1 MLNAILLSLGGLV
14 GLAIGGELLVR
25 GSVGIAQKLGVSTLF
40 TGLVI
45 VGFATSMPEM
55 VASVQASLA
64 GSPEIAWGNIVGS
77 NLANTLLILGIS
89 ALVAPIVLKGTG
101 RRDAVVALGVSL
113 MLWGLALSGVGARWI
128 GLVLLALI
136 VVYIVWRYRHPSKG
150 FEEEHADDEGPS
162 NGLVAGLLFVAGL
175 AILVIGGDALVT
187 GAIALATIFRV
198 PETVI
203 GLTVVAVGTSLPEL
217 AASIAAALRGKSGL
231 AIGNVLGSNIYNIL
245 LIGGATMTIAP
256 FALPSELAG
265 IQMALLTASAVLLLG
280 LLWYADKIGRLLGTA
295 LLLAFIGNVVLV
307 FTDTPDPVE
316 DEIGIERPID
326 APAES

>member
-1 MLNAILLSLGGLV
+1 MLEAILLSLAGLV
-14 GLAIGGELLVR
+14 GLALGGELLVR
-25 GSVGIAQKLGVSTLF
+25 GAVGIAQKLGVSTLF

-89 ALVAPIVLKGTG
+89 ALVAPIVLVGMG
-101 RRDAVVALGVSL
+101 RRDAVVALGCTL
-113 MLWGLALSGVGARWI
+113 LLWALALAGIGARWV
-128 GLVLLALI
+128 GAVLLALI
-136 VVYIVWRYRHPSKG
+136 VVYIVWRYKHPG
-150 FEEEHADDEGPS
+150 AAALEDGTDDGPQS
-162 NGLVAGLLFVAGL
+162 GIISTLLFLVGLGILVA
-175 AILVIGGDALVT
+175 GGDALVT
-187 GAIALATIFRV
+187 GAISLATIFAV

-231 AIGNVLGSNIYNIL
+231 AIGNVVGSNIYNIL

-256 FALPSELAG
+256 VALPSELAG
-265 IQMALLTASAVLLLG
+265 IQMALLTGSAVLLLM
-280 LLWYADKIGRLLGTA
+280 LLWFAKSIGRALGA
-295 LLLAFIGNVVLV
+295 VLFVAFLGNVVLV
-307 FTDTPDPVE
+307 FSDTPDPV
-316 DEIGIERPID
+316 DEEMGLERPAD
-326 APAES
+326 T